1 MLVHF
6 KTPVGF
12 QAIQQKNCQLLNF
25 NHKTT
30 VTAYSVEC
38 INLWNIRE
46 IFFIACSV
54 MELFKRVDHRTII
67 DVYWKKCSLF
77 AVTNHI
83 TVISTLYY
91 LHSLGFT
98 FKVRLVS
105 FSRYDKSS
113 VKSCKFYPS
122 VCICYLQCGWL
133 RWNFT
138 RVFDTKRLQS
148 IRYHVDC
155 VQSSAVLTEHW
166 ILTDRDTQNHR
177 LHITLAQH

>member
-1 MLVHF
+1 MTMLVHF

-67 DVYWKKCSLF
+67 DVY
-77 AVTNHI
+77 
-83 TVISTLYY
+83 
-91 LHSLGFT
+91 
-98 FKVRLVS
+98 
-105 FSRYDKSS
+105 
-113 VKSCKFYPS
+113 
-122 VCICYLQCGWL
+122 
-133 RWNFT
+133 
-138 RVFDTKRLQS
+138 
-148 IRYHVDC
+148 
-155 VQSSAVLTEHW
+155 
-166 ILTDRDTQNHR
+166 
-177 LHITLAQH
+177 